1 MISDTYDMTEVEDGF
16 FYEVE
21 GNVSRAINAQSRAVV
36 DMF

>member
-21 GNVSRAINAQSRAVV
+21 GNVSNACDLHSIVLH
-36 DMF
+36 